1 MAVFA
6 QTISSAEVHRE
17 AAPPLA
23 VGPAALMV
31 GLKLAVHLLTSV
43 HRYGYF
49 RDELYFLDCA
59 RHLDW
64 GYVDTAPL
72 IAVYAKL
79 ALLMGGSLPAL
90 RILPA
95 LAGATLIV
103 LTMFIARQLGGG
115 RFAQALAGVC
125 ALVCPA
131 ILGVDVI
138 LSMNALNAFDPLFWM
153 GAISVLIAIMK
164 SGNSR
169 LWLWFGVL
177 AGLGLENKHSTL
189 FFGFAVLVGVLL
201 TPLRRELMKPW
212 IWLGG
217 VIALL
222 IFLPNLIWQ
231 AQHHYPTLEDLEN
244 VRRMGKNVVLG
255 PAAFLWAQILSLH
268 PILLPV
274 WIAGL
279 VSFFRHRQTRILGW
293 IFAVFFIIIFIA
305 KAKDYYL
312 YPIYPMLL
320 AGGAAAIERWFV
332 MRPAL
337 DRRTIP
343 KAEIIAV
350 IVLLG
355 VPIDLLALPALSPA
369 QYVAYTQALHLAPP
383 KTEVAHTGPLPQ
395 IFGDQFGWQE
405 LVKQVAD
412 AYWSLQPEVR
422 ARTGIVGNNYGEAG
436 ALHLF
441 GPRYGLPWA
450 ISAHQNHF
458 FWGPPDFHGDNLI
471 VLQWSSRRVER
482 YCQSGEIL
490 AEHHHPWGME
500 EENGPIILCRG
511 LKQSLSEIWPRLKL
525 WN

>member
-1 MAVFA
+1 MPVIV
-6 QTISSAEVHRE
+6 QTVSPAEVRRE
-17 AAPPLA
+17 AAQPFALGLA
-23 VGPAALMV
+23 VIIV
-31 GLKLAVHLLTSV
+31 GIKLAIHLLTSV

-59 RHLDW
+59 RHLAW

-95 LAGATLIV
+95 LAGAALIA
-103 LTMFIARQLGGG
+103 LTMFITGQLGGG
-115 RFAQALAGVC
+115 RFAQGLAGVC
-125 ALVCPA
+125 ALVAPA
-131 ILGVDVI
+131 ILGVDVV
-138 LSMNALNAFDPLFWM
+138 LTMNAFEPLFWM
-153 GAISVLIAIMK
+153 SAISILIAIVK
-164 SGNSR
+164 TGDSR
-169 LWLWFGVL
+169 LWLWFGILV
-177 AGLGLENKHSTL
+177 GLGLENKHSTL
-189 FFGFAVLVGVLL
+189 FFGFAVFAGILL
-201 TPLRRELMKPW
+201 TPLRRELLKPS
-212 IWLGG
+212 IWQG
-217 VIALL
+217 ALAAFL
-222 IFLPNLIWQ
+222 IFLPNLSWQ
-231 AQHHYPTLEDLEN
+231 AHHGFPTLEDLEN

-255 PAAFLWAQILSLH
+255 PAAFLWAQVLSWH
-268 PILLPV
+268 PMLLPV

-293 IFAVFFIIIFIA
+293 IFAVLFVTMYFA

-320 AGGAAAIERWFV
+320 AGGAVAIEGWLAK
-332 MRPAL
+332 RPAL
-337 DRRTIP
+337 DRRISL
-343 KAEIIAV
+343 KIAMIAA
-350 IVLLG
+350 IVVLA
-355 VPIDLLALPALSPA
+355 VPLALLALPALSPN
-369 QYVAYTQALHLAPP
+369 QYIAYTQALHLAPP
-383 KTEVAHTGPLPQ
+383 KTEVAHDGPLPQ
-395 IFGDQFGWQE
+395 VFGDQFGWEE
-405 LVKQVAD
+405 LVNQVAD
-412 AYWSLQPEVR
+412 AYWSLPPDVR

-482 YCQSGEIL
+482 YCRSSEIV
-490 AEHHHPWGME
+490 AEHHDPYGME
-500 EENGPIILCRG
+500 EENGPIVLCRG
-511 LKQSLSEIWPRLKL
+511 LKQPLSEMWPRLKL